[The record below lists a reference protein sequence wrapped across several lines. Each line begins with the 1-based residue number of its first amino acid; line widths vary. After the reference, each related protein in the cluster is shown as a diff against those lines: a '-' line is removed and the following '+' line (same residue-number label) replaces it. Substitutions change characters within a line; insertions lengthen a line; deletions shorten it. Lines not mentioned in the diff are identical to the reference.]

1 MEHATRAGSHS
12 VTLHPEC
19 AQTAWSVE
27 LLLPVQPTAWKHR
40 LDNRKHK
47 TQHRTAASTK
57 RTAPADN
64 VLAPSTS
71 WHLLSLYSQ
80 GTQVSLLSSV
90 RLRKGERGSKVPFLQ
105 FLCGPGQQGVN
116 MLHGL
121 RQTRAGLPTHPAI
134 AEPPFFQCPWGHRV
148 RGAAVQWVLSSAQQF
163 PWVPVSTSTNQA
175 LTQTQ
180 PPGLLPSQ

>member
-1 MEHATRAGSHS
+1 MRAGSHS
-12 VTLHPEC
+12 VTLHAEC
-19 AQTAWSVE
+19 TQTAWSVE
-27 LLLPVQPTAWKHR
+27 LLLSVQPTACKHR

-47 TQHRTAASTK
+47 TQHRTAASMKCTV
-57 RTAPADN
+57 PADN
-64 VLAPSTS
+64 VLAPSV
-71 WHLLSLYSQ
+71 SLQQ
-80 GTQVSLLSSV
+80 GTHVFLLSSV